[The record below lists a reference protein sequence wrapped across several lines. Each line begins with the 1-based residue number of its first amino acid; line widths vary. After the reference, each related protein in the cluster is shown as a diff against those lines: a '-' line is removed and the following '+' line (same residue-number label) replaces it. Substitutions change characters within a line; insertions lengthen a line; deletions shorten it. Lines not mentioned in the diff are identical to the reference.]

1 MPKFFVAYKILIHI
15 KVIAH
20 FLYALLPNANKLFSK
35 HEDAMAKNSTMM
47 ATLPTNR

>member
-1 MPKFFVAYKILIHI
+1 LPNAFVAYRIPINI
-15 KVIAH
+15 KVLAH
-20 FLYALLPNANKLFSK
+20 FLYALLPSVNKLFSK